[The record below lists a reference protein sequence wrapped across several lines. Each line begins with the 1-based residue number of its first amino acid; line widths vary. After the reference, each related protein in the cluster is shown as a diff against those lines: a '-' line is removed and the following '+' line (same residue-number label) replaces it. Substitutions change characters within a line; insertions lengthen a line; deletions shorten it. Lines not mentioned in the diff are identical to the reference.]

1 MGKIGDLF
9 VRLGLKSDDYK
20 KGMADAKKET
30 TSFSD
35 KLGKMKAGAVAVWAA
50 VGTAVLTFAN
60 EFRTATNKVNDAW
73 EQTMAGIKAGWQT
86 VLAELSNTSIDTSGS
101 GSKLGN
107 WFKNEA
113 NWWKQLFSRTKEAAQ
128 AGKEA
133 AKAFDAEFELV
144 NSVKLQRT
152 LIAPELNKLYAEIRD
167 TTLSPF
173 AREEAMAKYRGLL
186 QPIAQAEIDTY
197 SNMLNAAV
205 NEWQA
210 GTGIVHN
217 RTTEELVDFFK
228 NIGTDPTGMAAKYS
242 DLNAIY
248 ETKKGD
254 KQNQRIFD
262 IAVAWAAASAQ
273 MSGYE
278 KEMARASVSIKK
290 SMETMFNIGG
300 DSPFMWAAKEMKDT
314 KETIADVLDDIE
326 SEFDDFDVE
335 IDMSDVD
342 AHLEAFTQGI
352 IDSTMEAKERA
363 QMYGQV
369 IEDAI
374 IGSVTNGM
382 QALTDVL
389 FNLEDADSK
398 QVLAAFIAPFGDTLK
413 QMGAMIMAEGI
424 AMEAFKKSFT
434 NPYAAIAAGAA
445 LIAIGSVVSS
455 GLQKL
460 TANPAGGG
468 SGSASSY
475 GGGASSSAKNYEA
488 ELTVNVVGHISG
500 SDIALSLDRTRKN
513 QKR

>member
-30 TSFSD
+30 NSFSTG
-35 KLGKMKAGAVAVWAA
+35 LSKMKAGAIAVWAA
-50 VGTAVLTFAN
+50 VGTAVLSFAN
-60 EFRTATNKVNDAW
+60 EFKVATNKVNDAW
-73 EQTMAGIKAGWQT
+73 EQTMAGIKAGWHT
-86 VLAELSNTSIDTSGS
+86 VLSELSNTSIDTSGS

-113 NWWKQLFSRTKEAAQ
+113 AWWKQLFSRTKEAAS

-144 NSVKLQRT
+144 NSVKLQREK
-152 LIAPELNKLYAEIRD
+152 IRPELNKLYADIRD

-173 AREEAMAKYRGLL
+173 ARKQAMAQYKGLL
-186 QPIAQAEIDTY
+186 APIAQAEIDTY
-197 SNMLNAAV
+197 SNMLDAAV
-205 NEWQA
+205 DLWQA
-210 GTGIVHN
+210 GTGITHK
-217 RTTEELVDFFK
+217 RTTEELMDFFT
-228 NIGTDPTGMAAKYS
+228 NYGTDQAGMTAKYG
-242 DLNAIY
+242 DLAAIY

-254 KQNQRIFD
+254 KQNQQIFD
-262 IAVAWAAASAQ
+262 LARALLTAKNE
-273 MSGYE
+273 MSNLD

-335 IDMSDVD
+335 IDLSDLESE
-342 AHLEAFTQGI
+342 LEASNQKI
-352 IDSTMEAKERA
+352 VDETMAALERA

-374 IGSVTNGM
+374 IGSITNGM

-389 FNLEDADSK
+389 FNLEDANSK

-460 TANPAGGG
+460 TANPASGG

-475 GGGASSSAKNYEA
+475 GGGASSVKNYEA

>member
-1 MGKIGDLF
+1 M
-9 VRLGLKSDDYK
+9 
-20 KGMADAKKET
+20 
-30 TSFSD
+30 
-35 KLGKMKAGAVAVWAA
+35 
-50 VGTAVLTFAN
+50 
-60 EFRTATNKVNDAW
+60 
-73 EQTMAGIKAGWQT
+73 
-86 VLAELSNTSIDTSGS
+86 SNLD
-101 GSKLGN
+101 
-107 WFKNEA
+107 
-113 NWWKQLFSRTKEAAQ
+113 
-128 AGKEA
+128 
-133 AKAFDAEFELV
+133 
-144 NSVKLQRT
+144 
-152 LIAPELNKLYAEIRD
+152 
-167 TTLSPF
+167 
-173 AREEAMAKYRGLL
+173 
-186 QPIAQAEIDTY
+186 
-197 SNMLNAAV
+197 
-205 NEWQA
+205 
-210 GTGIVHN
+210 
-217 RTTEELVDFFK
+217 
-228 NIGTDPTGMAAKYS
+228 
-242 DLNAIY
+242 
-248 ETKKGD
+248 
-254 KQNQRIFD
+254 
-262 IAVAWAAASAQ
+262 
-273 MSGYE
+273 

-314 KETIADVLDDIE
+314 KETIADILDDIE

-335 IDMSDVD
+335 IDLSDLENE
-342 AHLEAFTQGI
+342 LEASNQKI
-352 IDSTMEAKERA
+352 VDETMAALERA
-363 QMYGQV
+363 QMYGQA

-389 FNLEDADSK
+389 FNLEDANSK

-460 TANPAGGG
+460 TANPASGG

-475 GGGASSSAKNYEA
+475 GGGASSVKNYEA